1 MSIPRVKRPMTILYL
16 YDMKFT
22 SCFAPT
28 KDSLNTAYLQDPSH
42 YQFCQKASLP
52 FSVAGTEKGFCLC
65 EYLCGFKPALYLRLE
80 FHSTTGERGFTL
92 QISF

>member
-1 MSIPRVKRPMTILYL
+1 
-16 YDMKFT
+16 MKSESGFSLAIASHPFT

-28 KDSLNTAYLQDPSH
+28 KDSLITAYLQIQSTTNPA
-42 YQFCQKASLP
+42 KKRPVP
-52 FSVAGTEKGFCLC
+52 FSIAGTEKGFCLR
-65 EYLCGFKPALYLRLE
+65 EYLCGFKPAPYLRLE